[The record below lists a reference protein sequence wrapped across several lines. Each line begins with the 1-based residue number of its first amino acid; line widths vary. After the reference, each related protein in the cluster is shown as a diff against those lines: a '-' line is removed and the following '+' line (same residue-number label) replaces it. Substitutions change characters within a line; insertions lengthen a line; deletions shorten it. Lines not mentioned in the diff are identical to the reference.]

1 MKDLVSGEADRSER
15 LQKFWG
21 ALRGCKLTTSEIMLV
36 SSVVLLCLLA
46 TVSGGKTLS
55 SHASI
60 LADNSAN
67 LAFSLY
73 HNLAKEKD
81 IENILISPVVVASS
95 LGLVALGGKS
105 NTASQVKTVLSAT
118 TVKDE
123 QLHSGLSELLTEV
136 SNSTARNV
144 TWKISNRLY
153 GPSTVSFVDNFLKSS
168 KKHYN
173 YEHSKINFRDKRSA
187 VKAINAW
194 ASKSTDGKLPEV
206 TKDVEKTDGA
216 MIINAMFYKPHWDE
230 QFHHK
235 MVDNRGFLVHRSY
248 TVSVPMMHR
257 TGIYG
262 FFDDTTNNLLVLDM
276 ALAHKMSSVV
286 FIMPYHVESLERVE
300 KLLTRQQLNTWI
312 SKMEQRSVAV
322 SLPKVSV
329 EVSHNLQKHF
339 AELGL
344 TEAVDKAKADL
355 SNISGKKD
363 LYLSNVF
370 HASAMEWDTEGN
382 PPDTSIIGSDK
393 LKNPKLF
400 YADHPFIFLV
410 KDKKTNSIL
419 FMGRLVRPKGD
430 KMRDEL

>member
-1 MKDLVSGEADRSER
+1 
-15 LQKFWG
+15 
-21 ALRGCKLTTSEIMLV
+21 MLV
-36 SSVVLLCLLA
+36 SNVVLLCLLA
-46 TVSGGKTLS
+46 TVSGDKTLS

-67 LAFSLY
+67 LAFNLY

-153 GPSTVSFVDNFLKSS
+153 GPSSVSFVDNFLKSS

-187 VKAINAW
+187 VKAINEW

-312 SKMEQRSVAV
+312 SKMEQRAVAV

-329 EVSHNLQKHF
+329 EVSHNLQKHL

-382 PPDTSIIGSDK
+382 PPDTSIFGTDK

>member
-1 MKDLVSGEADRSER
+1 
-15 LQKFWG
+15 
-21 ALRGCKLTTSEIMLV
+21 MLASNV
-36 SSVVLLCLLA
+36 LLLCLLA
-46 TVSGGKTLS
+46 TVSANKTLS
-55 SHASI
+55 SIATT
-60 LADNSAN
+60 LADNSAT
-67 LAFSLY
+67 LAFNLY
-73 HNLAKEKD
+73 QNMAKEKD

-118 TVKDE
+118 SVKDE

-136 SNSTARNV
+136 SNPKARNV
-144 TWKISNRLY
+144 TWKISNRFY
-153 GPSTVSFVDNFLKSS
+153 GPSSVSFVDDFLKSS

-187 VKAINAW
+187 VKAINDW

-216 MIINAMFYKPHWDE
+216 MIINAMFYKPHWNE

-262 FFDDTTNNLLVLDM
+262 FLDDTTNKLLVLEM
-276 ALAHKMSSVV
+276 PLAHKMSSLVL
-286 FIMPYHVESLERVE
+286 IMPYHVESLERVE
-300 KLLTRQQLNTWI
+300 KLLTRQQLNTWVTT
-312 SKMEQRSVAV
+312 MEQKAVAV
-322 SLPKVSV
+322 SLPKVSM
-329 EVSHNLQKHF
+329 EVSHNLQKHLG
-339 AELGL
+339 ELGL

-382 PPDTSIIGSDK
+382 PPDTSIFGTDK

-400 YADHPFIFLV
+400 YADHPFVFLV
-410 KDKKTNSIL
+410 KDNKTNSIL
-419 FMGRLVRPKGD
+419 FMGRLIRPKGD

>member
-1 MKDLVSGEADRSER
+1 MKDLMSGEANRSER
-15 LQKFWG
+15 LQKFSE
-21 ALRGCKLTTSEIMLV
+21 ALRGCKLTTYKIMLV
-36 SSVVLLCLLA
+36 SSVVLLCLMA
-46 TVSGGKTLS
+46 TVSADKTLS
-55 SHASI
+55 SHANM
-60 LADNSAN
+60 LADNSAT
-67 LAFSLY
+67 LAFNLY
-73 HNLAKEKD
+73 QNMAKEKD
-81 IENILISPVVVASS
+81 VENILISPVVVASS

-144 TWKISNRLY
+144 TWKISNRFY
-153 GPSTVSFVDNFLKSS
+153 GPSSVSFVDNFLKSS

-187 VKAINAW
+187 VKAINEW

-235 MVDNRGFLVHRSY
+235 MVDNRVFLVHRSY

-262 FFDDTTNNLLVLDM
+262 FFDDATNQLLVLNM
-276 ALAHKMSSVV
+276 PLAHKMSSVV
-286 FIMPYHVESLERVE
+286 FIMPYHVESLERAE

-312 SKMEQRSVAV
+312 GKMEQRAVAV
-322 SLPKVSV
+322 SLPKISV
-329 EVSHNLQKHF
+329 EVSHNLQKHL

-382 PPDTSIIGSDK
+382 PPDTSIFGTDK

-410 KDKKTNSIL
+410 KDNKTNSIL

>member
-1 MKDLVSGEADRSER
+1 
-15 LQKFWG
+15 
-21 ALRGCKLTTSEIMLV
+21 MLA
-36 SSVVLLCLLA
+36 SNVVLLCLLA
-46 TVSGGKTLS
+46 TVSADKTLS
-55 SHASI
+55 SHAST

-67 LAFSLY
+67 LAFNLY
-73 HNLAKEKD
+73 QNLAKEKD

-153 GPSTVSFVDNFLKSS
+153 GPSSVSFVDDFLKSS

-187 VKAINAW
+187 VKAINEW

-235 MVDNRGFLVHRSY
+235 MVDNRGFLVHRSF
-248 TVSVPMMHR
+248 TVSVAMMHR

-276 ALAHKMSSVV
+276 PLAHKMSSVV

-312 SKMEQRSVAV
+312 SKMEQRAVAV
-322 SLPKVSV
+322 SLPKVSM
-329 EVSHNLQKHF
+329 EVSHNLQKHL

-344 TEAVDKAKADL
+344 TEAVDKTKADL

-382 PPDTSIIGSDK
+382 PPDTSVFGTDK
-393 LKNPKLF
+393 LKDPKLF

>member
-1 MKDLVSGEADRSER
+1 
-15 LQKFWG
+15 
-21 ALRGCKLTTSEIMLV
+21 MLMTN
-36 SSVVLLCLLA
+36 VVLLLLLA
-46 TVSGGKTLS
+46 TVSADKTLS
-55 SHASI
+55 SHATI
-60 LADNSAN
+60 LADNSAT
-67 LAFSLY
+67 LAFNLY
-73 HNLAKEKD
+73 HNMAKEKD
-81 IENILISPVVVASS
+81 MENILISPIVVASS

-105 NTASQVKTVLSAT
+105 NTASQVKTVLSGT
-118 TVKDE
+118 SVKDDL
-123 QLHSGLSELLTEV
+123 LHSGLSELLTEV

-153 GPSTVSFVDNFLKSS
+153 GPSSVSFVDDFVKKS
-168 KKHYN
+168 KKHYK
-173 YEHSKINFRDKRSA
+173 YGHSKINFRDKRSA
-187 VKAINAW
+187 VKAINDW

-262 FFDDTTNNLLVLDM
+262 FYDDTTNNLFVLDM
-276 ALAHKMSSVV
+276 PLAHKMSSVV
-286 FIMPYHVESLERVE
+286 FIMPYHLESLERVE
-300 KLLTRQQLNTWI
+300 KILTRKQLDTWI
-312 SKMEQRSVAV
+312 GKLEQRAVAV
-322 SLPKVSV
+322 SLPKVNV
-329 EVSHNLQKHF
+329 EVSHNLQKHL
-339 AELGL
+339 ADLGL

-370 HASAMEWDTEGN
+370 HASAMEWDIDGN
-382 PPDTSIIGSDK
+382 PPDTSIFGTDK

-410 KDKKTNSIL
+410 KDNKTNAIL
-419 FMGRLVRPKGD
+419 FIGRLVRPKGD

>member
-1 MKDLVSGEADRSER
+1 
-15 LQKFWG
+15 
-21 ALRGCKLTTSEIMLV
+21 MLV
-36 SSVVLLCLLA
+36 LNVVLLCLLS
-46 TVSGGKTLS
+46 TVSANKTLS

-60 LADNSAN
+60 LADNSAD
-67 LAFSLY
+67 LAFNLY
-73 HNLAKEKD
+73 QNLAKEKD

-105 NTASQVKTVLSAT
+105 NTASQVKTILSAT

-144 TWKISNRLY
+144 TWKISNHLY
-153 GPSTVSFVDNFLKSS
+153 GPSSVSFADDFLKSS
-168 KKHYN
+168 RKHYN
-173 YEHSKINFRDKRSA
+173 YEHSQINFRDKRSA
-187 VKAINAW
+187 VKAINEW
-194 ASKSTDGKLPEV
+194 VSKSTDGKLPEV

-216 MIINAMFYKPHWDE
+216 MIINAMLYKPHWDE

-235 MVDNRGFLVHRSY
+235 MVDNRVFLVHRSY
-248 TVSVPMMHR
+248 SVSLPMMHR

-262 FFDDTTNNLLVLDM
+262 FFDDTTNNLLLLDM
-276 ALAHKMSSVV
+276 PLAHKMSSIV

-312 SKMEQRSVAV
+312 SKMEQRAVAV

-329 EVSHNLQKHF
+329 EVSHDLQKHLT
-339 AELGL
+339 ELGL

-382 PPDTSIIGSDK
+382 PPDTSIYGTDK